1 MIRTTRTV
9 DEGFRDFL
17 TKLTP
22 SRGESA
28 AATKHRQ
35 SIKQC
40 IQSHF
45 GLNRFWRTGSFGN
58 GTSISGHSDVDYMA
72 SIPTK
77 ELKQNSSTSLTELR
91 NALAARFPN
100 TGVRSACPAV
110 VVPFGFDRKETTEVT
125 PADCVAKSDGFLVYD
140 IPDCEG
146 GWMKTSPDA
155 HNSYVR
161 GIDQSLSNKVKPLV
175 RFIKAWKYFRD
186 VPVSSFYLELRVA
199 KYASGESSIVYAIDV
214 ERVFRELQRIGLA
227 QIRDPMG
234 VSGYVSASRTEAQ
247 LNDAKSKLATAASR
261 AVKANAAAQSG
272 NIKDAFYWW
281 NLLFDGKFPSYYR

>member
-1 MIRTTRTV
+1 MPRTV

-22 SRGESA
+22 SSGETA
-28 AATKHRQ
+28 AAKRHRQ
-35 SIKQC
+35 SIEQC
-40 IQSHF
+40 IRTQF

-58 GTSISGHSDVDYMA
+58 GTSIAGYSDVDYMA
-72 SIPTK
+72 SIPREK
-77 ELKQNSSTSLTELR
+77 LKQNSTTSLTNLR
-91 NALAARFPN
+91 NALATRFPN

-110 VVPFGFDRKETTEVT
+110 VVPFGTNGKETTEVT
-125 PADCVAKSDGFLVYD
+125 PADYIAKSGGHLVYD
-140 IPDCEG
+140 IPDCYG
-146 GWMKTSPDA
+146 GWMKSSPDA

-161 GIDQSLSNKVKPLV
+161 EIDQSLSNKVRPLV

-199 KYASGESSIVYAIDV
+199 KYASGESLIWYAIDV
-214 ERVFRELQRIGLA
+214 ERVFRELHRIGLSKI
-227 QIRDPMG
+227 QDPMG
-234 VSGYVSASRTEAQ
+234 VSGNVSPCRTEVQ

-261 AVKANAAAQSG
+261 ASKAKAAEESG

-281 NLLFDGKFPSYYR
+281 NLLFDGRFPSYYR